1 MWDDGQFVVGG
12 LVGLGAEVEV
22 EEAEFELFKEVFVI
36 NAPVDVAV
44 GVDAVGGEV
53 CVVEVVVKSTE
64 EYTEECFG
72 TVELE
77 DAVVDDVV
85 ERETV
90 DVGIEVFVE
99 SKGKCAVAEMKFGDK
114 EAEVMVVDAP
124 YGVGYGVDRVEVY
137 GAVVVAIG
145 EVEVADAH
153 VAPRGFG
160 FEADVVVQ
168 VGVDGEFEARKALFV
183 DAEVKEK

>member
-1 MWDDGQFVVGG
+1 
-12 LVGLGAEVEV
+12 
-22 EEAEFELFKEVFVI
+22 
-36 NAPVDVAV
+36 
-44 GVDAVGGEV
+44 
-53 CVVEVVVKSTE
+53 
-64 EYTEECFG
+64 
-72 TVELE
+72 
-77 DAVVDDVV
+77 
-85 ERETV
+85 
-90 DVGIEVFVE
+90 
-99 SKGKCAVAEMKFGDK
+99 MKFGDK
-114 EAEVMVVDAP
+114 EAEVMVVNAP

-137 GAVVVAIG
+137 GAIVVAVG